1 MHATVFLDPKKEPE
15 PDWEIR
21 KQERAAEEELEK
33 LDRPVKCLD
42 QGSNRYKNKCLSDP
56 NNLI

>member
-33 LDRPVKCLD
+33 LDRPVK
-42 QGSNRYKNKCLSDP
+42 
-56 NNLI
+56 